1 MYREI
6 TNGIEITVEPH
17 YLEEQS
23 DPDAHRYVWA
33 YTIVI
38 ANSSEDRVQLEKR
51 HWQITNAIGQTE
63 EVEGPGV
70 VGESPV
76 LSPGDSYQ
84 YTSGCPLNTPSGTM
98 IGHYTM
104 RRDDGSRFTVR
115 VPAFSLDLP
124 DPARTIN

>member
-23 DPDAHRYVWA
+23 DPEAHRYVWA

-38 ANSSEDRVQLEKR
+38 ANSSQDTVQLERR
-51 HWQITNAIGQTE
+51 HWRITNAIGQTE
-63 EVEGPGV
+63 EVEGEGV
-70 VGESPV
+70 VGETPV

-84 YTSGCPLNTPSGTM
+84 YTSGCPLNTPSGMM
-98 IGHYTM
+98 IGQYTM
-104 RRDDGSRFTVR
+104 RRDDGSSFTVN

-124 DPARTIN
+124 DNIRTVH

>member
-6 TNGIEITVEPH
+6 TNGIEITVQPQ
-17 YLEEQS
+17 YLDDES
-23 DPDAHRYVWA
+23 DPDMHRFVWA

-38 ANSSEDRVQLEKR
+38 ANESDDTVQLETR
-51 HWQITNAIGQTE
+51 YWRITNALGQQE

-70 VGESPV
+70 VGEHPV
-76 LSPGDSYQ
+76 LSPGDTYQ

-98 IGHYTM
+98 VGHYVM
-104 RRDDGSRFTVR
+104 RKTDGSSFIVR

-124 DPARTIN
+124 DPTRTIN